1 MEDIFCLLNS
11 HHEQNDFY
19 KTEFFKGK
27 NKNTNKNN
35 THSQFIE
42 KYDEI
47 FGYHSSGLPS
57 SSSFSYNKDYFIIDD
72 ILLLCCGEIYN
83 YKQLFDDIKVVAK
96 SSWSCEIIIHLYL
109 KFGFPHVLNHLDG
122 IFAFVLY
129 DMRMTGKNKI
139 FVARDTLG
147 VCPLYQMQ
155 TMYEKY
161 FYGFSSNIKSIKNIE
176 DTYKENN
183 VDNEYF
189 SDSSSEDPSIKR
201 VVSFPPGT
209 YSYYTLSYG
218 NSKGVNWRWTLKKS
232 NVSYMN
238 MGHQHSFCLPSHIED
253 ILSRAIHKRCI
264 LSTNKN
270 IACILSGEK
279 YGNILAYLVRNYC
292 LENDCVFHTFSIG
305 IKEESD
311 MHLKHTK
318 MVAKYYFESE
328 HTEVII
334 TKEEIFDVTP
344 EVIDTIESR
353 NYQEII
359 CSYLLGK
366 YISKNNDNIKIIF
379 TDSGFD
385 CLFESESIK
394 NENEGECESELE
406 LKINI
411 AKKLKNI
418 HFFKEKCL
426 SLHGLEPKTPFLD
439 NEIIQFVLASP
450 TKCNVEMQRF
460 LLMLPEQLRL

>member
-27 NKNTNKNN
+27 NINKNK

-57 SSSFSYNKDYFIIDD
+57 SKDYFIIDD

-96 SSWSCEIIIHLYL
+96 TSWSCEIIIHLYL

-147 VCPLYQMQ
+147 VCPLYQIQ

-176 DTYKENN
+176 DTHKENN

-218 NSKGVNWRWTLKKS
+218 NSKSINWRWTLKKS

-238 MGHQHSFCLPSHIED
+238 MGQGHHQHPFCLPSHIED

-279 YGNILAYLVRNYC
+279 YGNILAYFVRNYC

-318 MVAKYYFESE
+318 MVANFFESE

-344 EVIDTIESR
+344 EVIDTIETC
-353 NYQEII
+353 NNPEII

-366 YISKNNDNIKIIF
+366 YISKNNDNIKTIF
-379 TDSGFD
+379 TDNGFD

-394 NENEGECESELE
+394 NESNTEIES
-406 LKINI
+406 KINI

-450 TKCNVEMQRF
+450 TKSNEEMQRF
-460 LLMLPEQLRL
+460 LLMLPEQFRL

>member
-1 MEDIFCLLNS
+1 
-11 HHEQNDFY
+11 
-19 KTEFFKGK
+19 
-27 NKNTNKNN
+27 
-35 THSQFIE
+35 
-42 KYDEI
+42 
-47 FGYHSSGLPS
+47 
-57 SSSFSYNKDYFIIDD
+57 
-72 ILLLCCGEIYN
+72 
-83 YKQLFDDIKVVAK
+83 
-96 SSWSCEIIIHLYL
+96 
-109 KFGFPHVLNHLDG
+109 
-122 IFAFVLY
+122 
-129 DMRMTGKNKI
+129 
-139 FVARDTLG
+139 
-147 VCPLYQMQ
+147 MQ
-155 TMYEKY
+155 TIYEKY
-161 FYGFSSNIKSIKNIE
+161 FYGFSSNIKSIKNINDS
-176 DTYKENN
+176 DTYLKES
-183 VDNEYF
+183 DEYF
-189 SDSSSEDPSIKR
+189 SDSSSEHLSIKR

-218 NSKGVNWRWTLKKS
+218 NSKSINWRWTLKKS

-238 MGHQHSFCLPSHIED
+238 MGHHHQHPFCLPSHIED

-279 YGNILAYLVRNYC
+279 YGNILAYFVRNYC

-318 MVAKYYFESE
+318 MVANYFESE

-353 NYQEII
+353 NNQEII
-359 CSYLLGK
+359 RSYLLGK

-379 TDSGFD
+379 TNNGFD

-394 NENEGECESELE
+394 NESESEIE

-426 SLHGLEPKTPFLD
+426 SLHGLEPKTPYVD
-439 NEIIQFVLASP
+439 NEIIQFVLESP
-450 TKCNVEMQRF
+450 TKSNAEMQRISF
-460 LLMLPEQLRL
+460 IGDYLNKYYYL

>member
-1 MEDIFCLLNS
+1 MEEIFCLLNS

-27 NKNTNKNN
+27 NKNTNK

-47 FGYHSSGLPS
+47 FGYHSSELPS
-57 SSSFSYNKDYFIIDD
+57 SKDYFIIDD

-129 DMRMTGKNKI
+129 DMRMIGKNKI

-189 SDSSSEDPSIKR
+189 SDSSSEDLSIKS

-209 YSYYTLSYG
+209 YSYYTLSWG
-218 NSKGVNWRWTLKKS
+218 NSKGINWRWTLKKS
-232 NVSYMN
+232 NISYMN
-238 MGHQHSFCLPSHIED
+238 MGHGYGIYQHSFCLPSHIED

-270 IACILSGEK
+270 IACILSKKK
-279 YGNILAYLVRNYC
+279 YGNILASLVRNYC
-292 LENDCVFHTFSIG
+292 LENHCVFHTFSIG

-318 MVAKYYFESE
+318 MVANYFESK
-328 HTEVII
+328 HAEVII
-334 TKEEIFDVTP
+334 TKEEIFDVTS

-353 NYQEII
+353 NNPEII
-359 CSYLLGK
+359 RSYLLGK

-379 TDSGFD
+379 TDNGLD
-385 CLFESESIK
+385 CLFEQESIK
-394 NENEGECESELE
+394 NESEIE
-406 LKINI
+406 IKINI
-411 AKKLKNI
+411 AKRLKNI

-426 SLHGLEPKTPFLD
+426 SLHGLEPKTPYVD
-439 NEIIQFVLASP
+439 NEIIQLVLASP
-450 TKCNVEMQRF
+450 TKCNAEMQRF
-460 LLMLPEQLRL
+460 LLMLPEQFRL

>member
-1 MEDIFCLLNS
+1 MEEIFCLLNS
-11 HHEQNDFY
+11 DHQQNDFY

-27 NKNTNKNN
+27 NKC

-57 SSSFSYNKDYFIIDD
+57 SSYNKDYFIIDD

-83 YKQLFDDIKVVAK
+83 YKQLFDDIKVVPNT
-96 SSWSCEIIIHLYL
+96 SWSCEIIIHLYL

-147 VCPLYQMQ
+147 VCPLYQIQ

-201 VVSFPPGT
+201 VVLFPPGT
-209 YSYYTLSYG
+209 YSYYSLSYG

-238 MGHQHSFCLPSHIED
+238 ISQHPFCIPSHIVD
-253 ILSRAIHKRCI
+253 SLSRAVHKRCI

-311 MHLKHTK
+311 MHLKYTK
-318 MVAKYYFESE
+318 MVANYFESK

-334 TKEEIFDVTP
+334 TKEEIFNVTS
-344 EVIDTIESR
+344 EVINTIETR
-353 NYQEII
+353 NNPEII
-359 CSYLLGK
+359 RSCCESYLLGK

-379 TDSGFD
+379 TDNGFD
-385 CLFESESIK
+385 CLFEQESMQIKSEI
-394 NENEGECESELE
+394 E

-418 HFFKEKCL
+418 HFFKEKCI
-426 SLHGLEPKTPFLD
+426 SLHGIEPKTPYVD

-450 TKCNVEMQRF
+450 IKSNAEIQRF
-460 LLMLPEQLRL
+460 LLVFPEHFMN